1 MDTKVQVLNILNENE
16 GSFVSGERMANE
28 IGVSRMAI
36 SKAVA
41 TLIEQGHNIE
51 AVKHK
56 GYRFDGKNDIFSEES
71 LRAVLKDSG
80 I

>member
-1 MDTKVQVLNILNENE
+1 MDTKVKVLNILNENE

-41 TLIEQGHNIE
+41 TLTEQGHTIE
-51 AVKHK
+51 ALKHK
-56 GYRFDGKNDIFSEES
+56 G
-71 LRAVLKDSG
+71 
-80 I
+80 